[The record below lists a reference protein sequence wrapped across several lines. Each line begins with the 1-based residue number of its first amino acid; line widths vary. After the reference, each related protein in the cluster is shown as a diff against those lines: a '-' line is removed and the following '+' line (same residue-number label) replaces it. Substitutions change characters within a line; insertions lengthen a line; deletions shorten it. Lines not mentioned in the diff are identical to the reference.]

1 MKILMKE
8 TLNIKWFEETDST
21 NTQLQNDRHNLE
33 DLTVYAAFFQTAGR
47 GQRGNRW
54 ESKRGENLTFSILFK
69 PESIAAK
76 DQFVILKAV
85 ALGVVDYLAQRG
97 VMCRVKWPNDIYFN
111 DLKIC
116 GILIENGIS
125 CDKLAYSIA
134 GIGININQ
142 EIFDPSAPN
151 PTSLKLLT
159 GNEYDIRQELPDIV
173 SSVILR
179 YKQAISGKVRKLEND
194 YLVLLYRKGEYHTY
208 IDCATGD
215 RFEARITGLDDQAR
229 LKVETRNGE
238 IRAYAFKEIGYV
250 I

>member
-1 MKILMKE
+1 MIG
-8 TLNIKWFEETDST
+8 TLHIKWFEETDST

-33 DLTVYAAFFQTAGR
+33 NLAVYAAYFQTAGR

-69 PESIAAK
+69 PGNIAAQ
-76 DQFVILKAV
+76 DQFVISKAV
-85 ALGVVDYLAQRG
+85 ALGIVDYLAQRG
-97 VMCRVKWPNDIYFN
+97 VECRIKWPNDIYYN

-142 EIFDPSAPN
+142 EKFDSNAPN
-151 PTSLKLLT
+151 PTSLKLIT
-159 GNEYDIRQELPDIV
+159 GKEYDIQQELPDIV
-173 SSVILR
+173 CLIAGR
-179 YKQAISGKVRKLEND
+179 YNQATTGKTNELEKD
-194 YLVLLYRKGEYHTY
+194 YLELLYRKGEYRNY
-208 IDCATGD
+208 IDCTTGD
-215 RFEARITGLDDQAR
+215 SFEARITGLDDQAR
-229 LKVETRNGE
+229 LKVETRDGE
-238 IRAYAFKEIGYV
+238 IKVYAFKEIGYV

>member
-1 MKILMKE
+1 MIG
-8 TLNIKWFEETDST
+8 TPNIKWFEETDST

-33 DLTVYAAFFQTAGR
+33 NLTVYAAYFQTAGR

-69 PESIAAK
+69 PENIAAK
-76 DQFVILKAV
+76 DQFVISKAV
-85 ALGVVDYLAQRG
+85 ALGIVDYLAQKG
-97 VMCRVKWPNDIYFN
+97 VECRIKWPNDIYYK

-142 EIFDPSAPN
+142 ERFDSNAPN
-151 PTSLKLLT
+151 PTSLKLIT
-159 GNEYDIRQELPDIV
+159 GKEYDIQQELPDII
-173 SSVILR
+173 SLITGR
-179 YKQAISGKVRKLEND
+179 YNQAITGKTNELEND
-194 YLVLLYRKGEYHTY
+194 YLRLLYRKGEYRNY
-208 IDCATGD
+208 INCNTGD
-215 RFEARITGLDDQAR
+215 SFEARIIGLDDQAR
-229 LKVETRNGE
+229 LKVETRDGE
-238 IRAYAFKEIGYV
+238 VRAFAFKEIGYV

>member
-1 MKILMKE
+1 MID

-21 NTQLQNDRHNLE
+21 NTQLQNDRPNLE
-33 DLTVYAAFFQTAGR
+33 NLTVYAAYFQTAGR

-69 PESIAAK
+69 PENIAAK
-76 DQFVILKAV
+76 DQFVISKAV
-85 ALGVVDYLAQRG
+85 ALGIVDYLAQRG
-97 VMCRVKWPNDIYFN
+97 VDCRIKWPNDIYYN

-142 EIFDPSAPN
+142 ERFDSNAPN
-151 PTSLKLLT
+151 PTSLKLIT
-159 GNEYDIRQELPDIV
+159 GKKYDIQQELPNIV
-173 SSVILR
+173 SLIAGR
-179 YKQAISGKVRKLEND
+179 YNLAITGKRQELEND
-194 YLVLLYRKGEYHTY
+194 YMALLYRKGEFRNY
-208 IDCATGD
+208 IDCTTGD
-215 RFEARITGLDDQAR
+215 SFEARIIGLDDQAR
-229 LKVETRNGE
+229 LKVETRNGK
-238 IRAYAFKEIGYV
+238 IRVFAFKEIGYV

>member
-1 MKILMKE
+1 MIG

-33 DLTVYAAFFQTAGR
+33 NLTVYAAYFQTAGR

-69 PESIAAK
+69 PEDIAAK
-76 DQFVILKAV
+76 DQFVISEAV
-85 ALGVVDYLAQRG
+85 ALGIVDYLAEKG
-97 VMCRVKWPNDIYFN
+97 VECRIKWPNDIYYK
-111 DLKIC
+111 DLKIS

-142 EIFDPSAPN
+142 EKFDSSAPN

-159 GNEYDIRQELPDIV
+159 GKEYDIRRELPNIV
-173 SSVILR
+173 SSIAER
-179 YKQAISGKVRKLEND
+179 YVKAISGKAQELEND
-194 YLVLLYRKGEYHTY
+194 YLTFLYRRGEYHNY

-215 RFEARITGLDDQAR
+215 SFEASIIGLDSQAR
-229 LKVETRNGE
+229 LKVETSDGE
-238 IRAYAFKEIGYV
+238 IRSYAFKEIGYV